1 MDVQALLAPDAG
13 LPLGQSRS
21 RVLDLL
27 RDAGSPVGVQ
37 EVAGQTGLHPNT
49 ARFHLDALVQA
60 GLAARASQARTRPGR
75 PSMAYRPVEGGGAA
89 GQRRYRLLAE
99 MLTSLIAG
107 VMPEPGE
114 AAIRPAA
121 SGATT
126 WPGDHQA
133 PYQQL
138 DAGEA
143 IERLTATME
152 EIGFAPE
159 AADGAPSR
167 LRLRQCPFREVAEN
181 HQDVVCKFHLGL
193 MQGALGQMRAPVT
206 ADRLQPFAEP
216 PLHRLPGS
224 PAGSRRAPTARRHRR
239 TVTPA
244 GCQKSA
250 WPVSCSDDQSQ
261 Q

>member
-60 GLAARASQARTRPGR
+60 GLAARASQTRRRPGR

-114 AAIRPAA
+114 AAIAGRPRVGPLPHRAA
-121 SGATT
+121 R
-126 WPGDHQA
+126 
-133 PYQQL
+133 PYQWL
-138 DAGEA
+138 DARA
-143 IERLTATME
+143 RRSRDSTATLE

-159 AADGAPSR
+159 AADGAQYR

-181 HQDVVCKFHLGL
+181 HQDVGV
-193 MQGALGQMRAPVT
+193 
-206 ADRLQPFAEP
+206 
-216 PLHRLPGS
+216 
-224 PAGSRRAPTARRHRR
+224 
-239 TVTPA
+239 
-244 GCQKSA
+244 
-250 WPVSCSDDQSQ
+250 
-261 Q
+261 